1 MREIAENEGLFEE
14 DLERESSGEDERSK
28 TVSCFFTE
36 NRLVGGLMKF
46 AGLVVL
52 GLLSSWMT
60 AGAFDIPRGT
70 YEIEELEEAKAAAA
84 EKSRPVV
91 FLYSRKALE
100 PT

>member
-1 MREIAENEGLFEE
+1 
-14 DLERESSGEDERSK
+14 
-28 TVSCFFTE
+28 
-36 NRLVGGLMKF
+36 MKL

-70 YEIEELEEAKAAAA
+70 YEIDELEEAKASAA
-84 EKSRPVV
+84 EKGRPVV

-100 PT
+100 PS

>member
-1 MREIAENEGLFEE
+1 MEALSE
-14 DLERESSGEDERSK
+14 DGRSK
-28 TVSCFFTE
+28 TVSCYSV
-36 NRLVGGLMKF
+36 NYRVGRGVMKF

-52 GLLSSWMT
+52 GLLTSWMT

-70 YEIEELEEAKAAAA
+70 YEIDELEDAKAKAA

-91 FLYSRKALE
+91 FLYSKKALE